1 MKRRR
6 QAKAIVAVAIVGA
19 VAALGVA
26 LSRLLDHDR
35 GPWTITIA
43 TATEGGTYYPLGNQ
57 LARILEG
64 LPNERVATAEAMET
78 RGSRENVELL
88 MDSRAN
94 IAFVMGPALV
104 SAVEQRPGVRDTL
117 ALLAHLYTDVVQ
129 IVVRKDARIENIADL
144 ENTKIFIGPDGSGTR
159 LVATRILDA
168 AGLSTGDYSVDE
180 ATSFAEAAAKLID
193 GTVSAAFFMAGMPA
207 EAVQA
212 ALESGQVALLNLD
225 DSTRATLTA
234 SGELSPADIPANF
247 YGGQPQ
253 KIQTVGAEVFLTIR
267 RDQPNGLAET
277 VLEVLLDKIV
287 DLLIAHQKAGDIRLT
302 TLFHVPENFPLRLHP
317 GADQFDREQ
326 GSALLIATGAL
337 GGTYYELGRMI
348 QQLLEGSDID
358 ARVTHTDGSLENAEL
373 LGTRY
378 AIAIMQYDAALASR
392 IGESRF
398 VYNVDLP
405 RCSIPA
411 VKNIRRLATLHEE
424 QVHVIVRRET
434 LANIEK
440 ELDAR
445 LPTSERVPITTLG
458 QLAEALRTLS
468 PSQQRLRIS
477 LGPRRSATQVVAQ
490 AILEHHGI
498 PWTAVTPSFLS
509 VSDVANRLHGEEID
523 LAFFV
528 SHVPSAAIE
537 TVLNDDRIGL
547 LSLGAKER
555 ALMTGTVFTNSTIE
569 PGTYASQKEG
579 EPAVQTLATR
589 AVLVTTGDL
598 PLDVEA
604 ITRAIFEGEAFL
616 DIHGGAQAMAEDLPS
631 LPFHPAAK
639 RYCEKARLCP
649 AKPPIDWFGATW
661 RTLASMVIL
670 ISGYRGLL
678 RLRRERTFSEM
689 TRQTI
694 AIPVEASF
702 QDSVATLLAVRD
714 EIQERVRRRWWQ
726 PGELD
731 KGRWRYMYD
740 LVNDRVAEAKD
751 NLTRALAA
759 EVRALAAD
767 AELDENTRQ
776 QRRESIKTRIAEYF
790 EKGEL
795 DASQRQILCELIQE
809 DSQHGPDTREERFGP

>member
-1 MKRRR
+1 
-6 QAKAIVAVAIVGA
+6 
-19 VAALGVA
+19 
-26 LSRLLDHDR
+26 
-35 GPWTITIA
+35 
-43 TATEGGTYYPLGNQ
+43 
-57 LARILEG
+57 
-64 LPNERVATAEAMET
+64 
-78 RGSRENVELL
+78 
-88 MDSRAN
+88 
-94 IAFVMGPALV
+94 
-104 SAVEQRPGVRDTL
+104 
-117 ALLAHLYTDVVQ
+117 
-129 IVVRKDARIENIADL
+129 
-144 ENTKIFIGPDGSGTR
+144 
-159 LVATRILDA
+159 
-168 AGLSTGDYSVDE
+168 
-180 ATSFAEAAAKLID
+180 
-193 GTVSAAFFMAGMPA
+193 
-207 EAVQA
+207 
-212 ALESGQVALLNLD
+212 
-225 DSTRATLTA
+225 
-234 SGELSPADIPANF
+234 
-247 YGGQPQ
+247 
-253 KIQTVGAEVFLTIR
+253 
-267 RDQPNGLAET
+267 
-277 VLEVLLDKIV
+277 
-287 DLLIAHQKAGDIRLT
+287 
-302 TLFHVPENFPLRLHP
+302 FHVPENFPLRLHP

-348 QQLLEGSDID
+348 QQLLRGSNID

-373 LGTRY
+373 LGTRNT
-378 AIAIMQYDAALASR
+378 IAIMQYDAALASR

-405 RCSIPA
+405 RCTIPA
-411 VKNIRRLATLHEE
+411 VENVRRLATLHEE
-424 QVHVIVRRET
+424 QVHVIVRRKT
-434 LANIEK
+434 LANIEE

-445 LPTSERVPITTLG
+445 LPASEQVPITTLG

-468 PSQQRLRIS
+468 PNQQRLRIS

-528 SHVPSAAIE
+528 SHVPSAALE
-537 TVLNDDRIGL
+537 TVLNDDRTRL

-569 PGTYASQKEG
+569 PGTYASQREG

-604 ITRAIFEGEAFL
+604 ITRAVFEGEAFL
-616 DIHGGAQAMAEDLPS
+616 DIPGGAQAMAEDLPS

-649 AKPPIDWFGATW
+649 PPKAPIDLFGATW
-661 RTLASMVIL
+661 RTLASIVIL

-694 AIPVEASF
+694 AIPVEANF
-702 QDSVATLLAVRD
+702 QNSVKRLLEVRG

-759 EVRALAAD
+759 EVHALAAD
-767 AELDENTRQ
+767 SELDETTRQ
-776 QRRESIKTRIAEYF
+776 QRYQSIKVRIGKYF

-809 DSQHGPDTREERFGP
+809 DSQHGPDTREERFG